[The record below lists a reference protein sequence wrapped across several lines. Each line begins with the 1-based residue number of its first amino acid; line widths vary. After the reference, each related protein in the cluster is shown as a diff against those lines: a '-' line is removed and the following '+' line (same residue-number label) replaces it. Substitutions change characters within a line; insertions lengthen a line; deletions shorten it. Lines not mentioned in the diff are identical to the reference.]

1 MRRPRRVAR
10 RRGMQSLELRPQRR
24 RVRMPRRAPVE
35 PPKRGGPLP
44 PTRVRRRVRPKQTKF
59 NPNRYTPEQI
69 AKLQEESRMRFD
81 AFLEKIRRE
90 GPPPPTG
97 SNIKVAKGINYADA
111 SPEQKAMIDTLRREQ
126 LKFKNT
132 GKQTRIDALRREQL
146 KNIGGSRPQPIQFTT
161 PPNRPMIPPTANRP
175 LKPAPQ
181 RPRRVMPR
189 RGMQSLELRPQRRR
203 VRRRVR

>member
-10 RRGMQSLELRPQRR
+10 RRGMQSLELKPQRQ
-24 RVRMPRRAPVE
+24 RVRMPRRAPVG
-35 PPKRGGPLP
+35 PPKMGGPLP
-44 PTRVRRRVRPKQTKF
+44 PTRVRRRVRPKQPKF

-69 AKLQEESRMRFD
+69 AKMQEEARMRFE
-81 AFLEKIRRE
+81 AYMEKLRRE

-97 SNIKVAKGINYADA
+97 SKIKVAKGINIRDA
-111 SPEQKAMIDTLRREQ
+111 SPEEKAMLD
-126 LKFKNT
+126 K
-132 GKQTRIDALRREQL
+132 LRREQL
-146 KNIGGSRPQPIQFTT
+146 KNMGGTRPQPLNPITGRPQPIQFTT

-175 LKPAPQ
+175 LKPKPQ

-189 RGMQSLELRPQRRR
+189 RGMQSLELKPQRRR